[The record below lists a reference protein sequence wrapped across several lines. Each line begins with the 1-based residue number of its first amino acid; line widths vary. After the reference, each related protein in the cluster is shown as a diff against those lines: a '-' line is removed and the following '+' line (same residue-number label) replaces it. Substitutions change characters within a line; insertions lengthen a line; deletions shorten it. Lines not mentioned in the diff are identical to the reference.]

1 MFSKSKMFARLKF
14 RMLMINLIML
24 TILMS
29 ISFVS
34 IYVFNYTKTMDNIE
48 HELIKFASINEPSKN
63 VKPEPP
69 KIPSNEQG
77 PPRMISFVLTLDKG
91 HEIINVNS
99 SFIDEDDFYKKA
111 LEVTDLEVTKTSKF
125 TLEDDKWAYKIN
137 TVNNETRVYY
147 IQITHYMDGLDRL
160 LLTFLFVFFIML
172 ILNGIGS
179 SILTNRSIKPIKEAF
194 EKQNQFITDASHEL
208 KTPLTIMKTNTDVLL
223 KDPQLKDNK
232 WLGYIDEEITRMAKL
247 TNHLLYLAK
256 VEDGSVEIIM
266 SRINLS
272 DILEKHLLISE
283 ALMFEKGIM
292 FESNIEEDL
301 FINGSNDQISQLV
314 LILLEN
320 AIKYNTDKGS
330 VSIRLNKVHQHAV
343 IEVENTCCNQN
354 NIDTDKIFDRFYKAD
369 SSRAGAGDSF
379 GLGLSIAKSIVDH
392 HKGKISCKI
401 AEDSRIKFSVK
412 FEAL

>member
-1 MFSKSKMFARLKF
+1 MFSKSKMFAKLKF

-24 TILMS
+24 TILMT

-34 IYVFNYTKTMDNIE
+34 IYAFNYKKTMDNIE
-48 HELIKFASINEPSKN
+48 HDLAKFSSVVDPTKRIL
-63 VKPEPP
+63 PEPP
-69 KIPSNEQG
+69 RPPGDDQG
-77 PPRMISFVLTLDKG
+77 PARMISFVITLDDQG
-91 HEIINVNS
+91 NFESVNS
-99 SFIDEDDFYKKA
+99 SFSDEDEFYQRA
-111 LEVTDLEVTKTSKF
+111 LSITDLNAEKTSRF
-125 TLEDDKWAYKIN
+125 TLEDDKWAYKI
-137 TVNNETRVYY
+137 VSINNETKVYY

-292 FESNIEEDL
+292 FESEIAEDI

-330 VSIRLNKVHQHAV
+330 VSIRLHKLHQHSV
-343 IEVENTCCNQN
+343 LEVENTCCNQN
-354 NIDTDKIFDRFYKAD
+354 EIDTDKIFDRFYKAD

-401 AEDSRIKFSVK
+401 TEDSRIKFSVK